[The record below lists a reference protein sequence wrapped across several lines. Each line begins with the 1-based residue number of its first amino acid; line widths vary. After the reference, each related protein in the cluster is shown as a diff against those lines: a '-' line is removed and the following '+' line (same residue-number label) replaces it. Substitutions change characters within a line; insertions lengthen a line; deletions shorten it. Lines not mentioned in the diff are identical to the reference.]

1 MYYAKVTWY
10 DEYHDKEEVTH
21 MLLPVASYSEACKE
35 IDRCFKWVRSVY
47 IELLYEF
54 NENDIK
60 AVYIPADAVE
70 SVKKE
75 NTF

>member
-10 DEYHDKEEVTH
+10 NEYNDKEEVTH
-21 MLLPVASYSEACKE
+21 MMLPAANYVEACKE
-35 IDRCFKWVRSVY
+35 IERAYGDVLS
-47 IELLYEF
+47 IHLEQLYKL

-60 AVYIPADAVE
+60 AVYIPADVVE